1 MTDKKHEIELRL
13 RQVEQQRGVKIIYA
27 AESGS
32 RAWGLASPD
41 SDYDVRFVYVQPRE
55 EYLRIDEQPDFIEW
69 QLDAVYDIN
78 GWDLKKTLSQIA
90 SGNATVFEWMNSP
103 VVYRTSQQWENMCP
117 VFRQYFSQKAA
128 VRHYFGIAVKTFTKY
143 LQDEKVRYKKY
154 FYALRPLLAARYI
167 ENRHGEPPVL
177 FEQLEGELPAEL
189 RETVGRLLEIKRQT
203 AESEKLPAIAPIS
216 AFIKKELEFQREM
229 LAKLPDDRNP
239 DYSGL
244 NGILRGTVLGTQADV
259 SR

>member
-1 MTDKKHEIELRL
+1 MRIDIFFDEFISSKSLRYDTDLRKTAKAL
-13 RQVEQQRGVKIIYA
+13 LKGSKPYSLTKMPEFG
-27 AESGS
+27 ES
-32 RAWGLASPD
+32 
-41 SDYDVRFVYVQPRE
+41 
-55 EYLRIDEQPDFIEW
+55 EYL
-69 QLDAVYDIN
+69 A
-78 GWDLKKTLSQIA
+78 
-90 SGNATVFEWMNSP
+90 
-103 VVYRTSQQWENMCP
+103 ENIKSS
-117 VFRQYFSQKAA
+117 VKAA
-128 VRHYFGIAVKTFTKY
+128 PRGKDSAIRAYKAFVSFLFQKGVEVEVTFPPIPIENSFERQMYIAKY

-216 AFIKKELEFQREM
+216 AFIEKELEFQREM